1 MKSVD
6 RAAMRDVLLLAG
18 AAGAADAAGYMGLG
32 RVFTSNMT
40 GNLVLLGIDLG
51 QGHAGAAGR
60 AVFSLGFF
68 VAGLC
73 AGGWLGRRIPDNDWP
88 RVVVRLVGLEAL
100 LLVLFA
106 VGWFLTRGAPQAVE
120 SYGLLAALAV
130 AMGLQSTAMNRLNL
144 PGVGTTAVTGTIT
157 ALTMGLVELLTVA
170 PIAAAPVT
178 TSRSRVT
185 FQFVVV
191 LLYGAGA
198 VVSGLLLLHARAW
211 LGVGPAL
218 AVLLVALFPRA
229 SG

>member
-6 RAAMRDVLLLAG
+6 RAAMRDVLLLAA
-18 AAGAADAAGYMGLG
+18 AAGGADAAGYMGLG

-60 AVFSLGFF
+60 AVYALGFF
-68 VAGLC
+68 VVGLC
-73 AGGWLGRRIPDNDWP
+73 AGGWLGRRIADNDWP
-88 RVVVRLVGLEAL
+88 RLVARLVGLEAA
-100 LLVLFA
+100 LLVVFA
-106 VGWFLTRGAPQAVE
+106 AGWFLTGGTPGRAE
-120 SYGLLAALAV
+120 SYGLLAVLAA
-130 AMGLQSTAMNRLNL
+130 AMGLQSTAMSRLNV

-170 PIAAAPVT
+170 PVAAAPVK

-191 LLYGAGA
+191 ALYGAGA
-198 VVSGLLLLHARAW
+198 ILSGLLLIHARPW
-211 LGVGPAL
+211 LGVGPAI
-218 AVLLVALFPRA
+218 AVLLVALFPR
-229 SG
+229 GR